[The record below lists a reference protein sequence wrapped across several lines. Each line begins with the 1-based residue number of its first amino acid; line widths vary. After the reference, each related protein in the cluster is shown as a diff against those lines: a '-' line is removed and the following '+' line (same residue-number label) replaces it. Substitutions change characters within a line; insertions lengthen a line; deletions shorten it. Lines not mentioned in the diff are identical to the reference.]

1 MKKIEP
7 IRHAC
12 QNELEQIMAIY
23 AAARAFMAAN
33 GNEEQWGDG
42 YPQKEILQED
52 LEKNQLYVYEED
64 GKIGAV
70 FVFFIGKNKRFSA
83 LNFKKFS

>member
-52 LEKNQLYVYEED
+52 LEKKQL
-64 GKIGAV
+64 
-70 FVFFIGKNKRFSA
+70 
-83 LNFKKFS
+83 

>member
-12 QNELEQIMAIY
+12 QNELEQIMEIY

-42 YPQKEILQED
+42 YPQKKILQED

-70 FVFFIGKNKRFSA
+70 FVLFI
-83 LNFKKFS
+83 